1 MDAIQSTFNGISD
14 GNDIENQYQI
24 TGGTTNTINGYETVI
39 MVIERDL
46 TEIKKRS
53 GLAMSENNT
62 SLRMTAEF
70 IDGVAGQPVTP
81 VITANSLQA
90 ADYRNDTTPPTLSFQ
105 YG

>member
-1 MDAIQSTFNGISD
+1 
-14 GNDIENQYQI
+14 
-24 TGGTTNTINGYETVI
+24 
-39 MVIERDL
+39 
-46 TEIKKRS
+46 
-53 GLAMSENNT
+53 MSENNT